1 MLLNWRNLYCIRA
14 ENAFNHSTLNL
25 LILTKIYVV
34 AYQFCLIFD
43 EKSNF
48 EIINAIFSSYQKLK
62 QESNTFNFLFFTHQ
76 LMIQKLSL
84 GVELNRFLLNVR
96 NSKRSA
102 GKWVCAWSPDSLWSL
117 TRLTR
122 LVWLSSPAKLSK
134 LTKLSS
140 NKSKRI
146 FEWIYPLFFLK
157 SMPTTSFKTIQQ
169 PISPLFQHLL
179 IRNNNNKVILKT
191 AITTSLAVKNK
202 RLGSARFFDKSNFCA
217 LFP

>member
-62 QESNTFNFLFFTHQ
+62 QESNTFHFLFFTHQ
-76 LMIQKLSL
+76 LMIQILSL

-102 GKWVCAWSPDSLWSL
+102 EKWVCAWSPHISFCVLGSFH
-117 TRLTR
+117 RPF
-122 LVWLSSPAKLSK
+122 PAK
-134 LTKLSS
+134 
-140 NKSKRI
+140 I
-146 FEWIYPLFFLK
+146 FLWNIEIL
-157 SMPTTSFKTIQQ
+157 
-169 PISPLFQHLL
+169 
-179 IRNNNNKVILKT
+179 NNLWYVLW
-191 AITTSLAVKNK
+191 
-202 RLGSARFFDKSNFCA
+202 
-217 LFP
+217 

>member
-102 GKWVCAWSPDSLWSL
+102 GKWVCAWSPVSLWS
-117 TRLTR
+117 R
-122 LVWLSSPAKLSK
+122 K
-134 LTKLSS
+134 
-140 NKSKRI
+140 NGN
-146 FEWIYPLFFLK
+146 WIPSILHGL
-157 SMPTTSFKTIQQ
+157 
-169 PISPLFQHLL
+169 
-179 IRNNNNKVILKT
+179 NKVNINPMCIGIGQT
-191 AITTSLAVKNK
+191 QSLH
-202 RLGSARFFDKSNFCA
+202 RLSIGGIEIGISVG
-217 LFP
+217 